1 MSIGRWTD
9 QENVVCI
16 HVYIYIYMCCAV
28 LSRSVMSNSVIP
40 WTVTLQ
46 APLSRGILQARRLE
60 WVAMPSPPGDLPNPG
75 IKPRSS
81 TLQADSLPSEPPRK
95 HIYIYMEHDST
106 LQKDI
111 LPFVTTWMNLEKF
124 WWIWWNKPIIERQIL
139 HKSTY
144 MRNPKKSNS

>member
-1 MSIGRWTD
+1 
-9 QENVVCI
+9 
-16 HVYIYIYMCCAV
+16 MCCAV

-95 HIYIYMEHDST
+95 HIYIYM
-106 LQKDI
+106 
-111 LPFVTTWMNLEKF
+111 
-124 WWIWWNKPIIERQIL
+124 WNMIQPYKRISCHL
-139 HKSTY
+139 
-144 MRNPKKSNS
+144 